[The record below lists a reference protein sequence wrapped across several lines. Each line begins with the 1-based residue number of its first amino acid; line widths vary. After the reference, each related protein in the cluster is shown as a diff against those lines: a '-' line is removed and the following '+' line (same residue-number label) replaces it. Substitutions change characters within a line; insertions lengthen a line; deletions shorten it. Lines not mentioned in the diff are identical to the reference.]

1 MDVLSPSD
9 RYLAFASRRSTP
21 QQQNTSIT
29 ITREDYGLETVEP
42 CFMTLVAKWA
52 SIENSAQQ
60 LELSQIMLRLLK
72 FQKSRGFGRG
82 EKRTWAESVD
92 MAQLLEA
99 TGIHA
104 QMQAW
109 RRGVE

>member
-1 MDVLSPSD
+1 MS
-9 RYLAFASRRSTP
+9 
-21 QQQNTSIT
+21 
-29 ITREDYGLETVEP
+29 
-42 CFMTLVAKWA
+42 LVAKWA
-52 SIENSAQQ
+52 SIENFTQQ

-82 EKRTWAESVD
+82 EGREWAEGVD

-109 RRGVE
+109 RRAVEWEFLEGRVVGIGSCDGVVRLTSIQYE